1 MKKTELSR
9 LKTVIESDRLSMTGE
24 NTALIV
30 KDITAVLEDYF
41 ALSGEPE
48 LKIEKLRISP
58 DYFRYGDGNQI
69 FFHFAER
76 LTRKSCSELQK

>member
-30 KDITAVLEDYF
+30 KDITAV
-41 ALSGEPE
+41 
-48 LKIEKLRISP
+48 KIEAKNCE
-58 DYFRYGDGNQI
+58 Y
-69 FFHFAER
+69 R
-76 LTRKSCSELQK
+76 LTISVTATAIKSFSTLQKG

>member
-48 LKIEKLRISP
+48 LKIEAKNCE
-58 DYFRYGDGNQI
+58 Y
-69 FFHFAER
+69 R
-76 LTRKSCSELQK
+76 LTISVSATAIKSFSTLQKG

>member
-9 LKTVIESDRLSMTGE
+9 LKTVSKATGE

-48 LKIEKLRISP
+48 LKIEAKNCE
-58 DYFRYGDGNQI
+58 Y
-69 FFHFAER
+69 R
-76 LTRKSCSELQK
+76 LTISVTATAIKSFSTLQKG